1 MQNKKTK
8 GTNSR
13 TLFKMSGKVFVFTG
27 PSGAG
32 KTTLAQVI
40 LKEMDSFQRIITYT
54 TRGMREGEKDGI
66 DSNFV
71 SRKKFEQFIKDDK
84 LLEHAIVYGNYYGS
98 LRSDVEKIIASGKNV
113 LFVVDVQGALTIK
126 KKFSSAIT
134 IFVKTPSLQ
143 ELRERLEK
151 RALDSKEIIEKRLTT
166 AEQEL
171 VLEGKFDFVVVNDV
185 LLEAVAR
192 VKEIISSSLKS

>member
-1 MQNKKTK
+1 
-8 GTNSR
+8 
-13 TLFKMSGKVFVFTG
+13 MSGKVFVFTG